1 VSRVSNVVS
10 ERIEEVEE
18 QEVIVLEESEEEKS

>member
-18 QEVIVLEESEEEKS
+18 QEVIVLEESEEEKG